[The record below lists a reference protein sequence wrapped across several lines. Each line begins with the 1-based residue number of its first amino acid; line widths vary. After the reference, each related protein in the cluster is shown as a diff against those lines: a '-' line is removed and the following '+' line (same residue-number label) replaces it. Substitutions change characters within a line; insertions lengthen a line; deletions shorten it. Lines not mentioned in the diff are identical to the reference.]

1 MTTAEATPGEAPP
14 HDEAAAGARSI
25 APPSSPLV
33 SAGWLLRATAFAA
46 VAAGT
51 MGVIIGPGLHGNAS
65 EPVVELT
72 DRVASVLTYFLVEL
86 LITALLWGALE
97 LTRARTIGVFVRAA
111 LVGGAAA
118 SVAMSAPA
126 LRDRLP
132 AVYAVL
138 LSASATVT
146 AIAGGYVAARAP
158 HTRALAGV
166 LFALSFAAMAR
177 LGAWELATAAGERAS
192 VQLFGWSRLLATAG
206 VVLEASAQMVAVTW
220 LGTRSRS
227 AGQLGSMAAL
237 LAAVVVTWGVARGM
251 HSAPALWQSVM
262 HTALADAPG
271 VPPPALDAIATF
283 LVPASLLL
291 GLVSAAQPKQVA
303 AVVAGMALA
312 LVSRGAFDAPLHALC
327 VAVAAQWAALAC
339 VDQRSMWRTLIDD
352 RNRRMAEDG
361 EDGMHGDGPA
371 RPTPPA

>member
-1 MTTAEATPGEAPP
+1 MTTVEATPGEVTTP
-14 HDEAAAGARSI
+14 HDAAAGVRPV
-25 APPSSPLV
+25 APPSSPLL

-46 VAAGT
+46 VAAGA
-51 MGVIIGPGLHGNAS
+51 MGVVVGPGLHGNAS
-65 EPVVELT
+65 EPVVVLT
-72 DRVASVLTYFLVEL
+72 DRVSLVLTYFLVEL
-86 LITALLWGALE
+86 LMTALLWGAVE
-97 LTRARTIGVFVRAA
+97 LTRSRSIGMIVRAA
-111 LVGGAAA
+111 LVGGAAV
-118 SVAMSAPA
+118 SVAMSAPG

-132 AVYAVL
+132 AVFAVL
-138 LSASATVT
+138 LSASATVS

-166 LFALSFAAMAR
+166 LFALAFAAVAR

-227 AGQLGSMAAL
+227 AGQLGSTAAL
-237 LAAVVVTWGVARGM
+237 LAAFVVTWGVARGM
-251 HSAPALWQSVM
+251 HSTPAPWQSVM

-271 VPPPALDAIATF
+271 VPPPYGLDAIATF

-303 AVVAGMALA
+303 VVVAAMALA

-327 VAVAAQWAALAC
+327 VAVASQWAALAC
-339 VDQRSMWRTLIDD
+339 VDQRAMWRTLVDD
-352 RNRRMAEDG
+352 RNRRLAEDG
-361 EDGMHGDGPA
+361 EEGIESA
-371 RPTPPA
+371 RPPPQA

>member
-1 MTTAEATPGEAPP
+1 MTTRPRQ
-14 HDEAAAGARSI
+14 ARLVKV
-25 APPSSPLV
+25 PPSSPLQ
-33 SAGWLLRATAFAA
+33 SAGWLLRTTSFAA
-46 VAAGT
+46 VAAGV
-51 MGVIIGPGLHGNAS
+51 MGIIVGPGLHGNAS
-65 EPVVELT
+65 ESVVVVT
-72 DRVASVLTYFLVEL
+72 DRVASVSMYFVVEL

-97 LTRARTIGVFVRAA
+97 LTRSRRIGMVVRAA
-111 LVGGAAA
+111 LVAGAAA
-118 SVAMSAPA
+118 CVAMSAPG

-166 LFALSFAAMAR
+166 LFALAFAAVAR

-227 AGQLGSMAAL
+227 AGQLGSTAAL
-237 LAAVVVTWGVARGM
+237 LAAFVVTWGVARGM
-251 HSAPALWQSVM
+251 HSGPALWQSVM

-271 VPPPALDAIATF
+271 VPPPYGLDAIATF

-291 GLVSAAQPKQVA
+291 ALVTVSQPRQVA
-303 AVVAGMALA
+303 VLVAAMALA
-312 LVSRGAFDAPLHALC
+312 LVSRGAFDSPIHALC
-327 VAVAAQWAALAC
+327 AAAASQWAALAC
-339 VDQRSMWRTLIDD
+339 VDERAMWRSLVDD
-352 RNRRMAEDG
+352 RNRRLAEDDG
-361 EDGMHGDGPA
+361 GGQDEDRKGAPDRIEEPA
-371 RPTPPA
+371 RRPPPA